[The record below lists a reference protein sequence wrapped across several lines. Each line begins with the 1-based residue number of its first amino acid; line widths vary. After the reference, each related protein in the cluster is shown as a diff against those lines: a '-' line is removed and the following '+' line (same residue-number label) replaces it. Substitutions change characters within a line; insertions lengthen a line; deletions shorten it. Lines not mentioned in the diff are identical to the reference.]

1 MIDRQALLDSVPKG
15 LYINGRWRDSSDGT
29 TLDVDN
35 PATGEVLATIASAT
49 PADGMAALDAA
60 VAAQA
65 SWAKVA
71 PRERG
76 EILRTAYEI
85 RLSLVGSEMCIRDR
99 RGAGHDRECHAR

>member
-15 LYINGRWRDSSDGT
+15 LYIDGQWRDSSDGT
-29 TLDVDN
+29 TLEVDN

-65 SWAKVA
+65 SWAKVP
-71 PRERG
+71 PR
-76 EILRTAYEI
+76 
-85 RLSLVGSEMCIRDR
+85 D
-99 RGAGHDRECHAR
+99 GASAI